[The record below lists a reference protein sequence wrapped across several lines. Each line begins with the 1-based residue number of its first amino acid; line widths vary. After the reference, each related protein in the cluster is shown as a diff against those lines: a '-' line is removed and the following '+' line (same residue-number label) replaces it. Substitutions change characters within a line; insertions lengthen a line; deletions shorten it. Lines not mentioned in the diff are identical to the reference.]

1 MSKVKDLIN
10 RDTLIDLLE
19 AMAAEAEELN
29 VVDDDED
36 SESYYNGL
44 VDALQCAEGIAP
56 EFDVKPVVHAK
67 WERLEDQNEM
77 ADSWWTCGNCH
88 HFVNMSMALRYFK
101 YCPECGARMD
111 IDEEL
116 NEMYLI

>member
-1 MSKVKDLIN
+1 MNKVKDLIN

-19 AMAAEAEELN
+19 ALAAEAEELK

-44 VDALQCAEGIAP
+44 VDALKCAESVVP
-56 EFDVKPVVHAK
+56 EFDVKSVVHAR
-67 WERLEDQNEM
+67 WERFEDQNEM
-77 ADSWWTCGNCH
+77 TDSWWTCGNCH

-101 YCPECGARMD
+101 YCPEYGARMD